1 MGNNKLL
8 AQKVNL
14 NALQINKTSMQTIA
28 TGDGQSG
35 ATRETLS
42 RERGYNDRPGTIVA
56 ACAFRVI
63 NLRWTKRYASSALIS
78 DFFRFFLGRGA
89 CSFGLRYTCLICNL
103 YCARHLFSHS
113 FFPWCDLPAGNLWNN
128 VFSSHISFRLLSQM
142 RELKRA
148 KTDMPLNAK
157 RALRLCTYW
166 CWSFFSTVLGL
177 AVGFFMDEKGGKAGE
192 GEGFGRGRK
201 SGSNTVTSY
210 HTACGGDA

>member
-78 DFFRFFLGRGA
+78 DFFRFF
-89 CSFGLRYTCLICNL
+89 FGQRSMFVWFAIY
-103 YCARHLFSHS
+103 
-113 FFPWCDLPAGNLWNN
+113 
-128 VFSSHISFRLLSQM
+128 LSY
-142 RELKRA
+142 L
-148 KTDMPLNAK
+148 
-157 RALRLCTYW
+157 
-166 CWSFFSTVLGL
+166 
-177 AVGFFMDEKGGKAGE
+177 
-192 GEGFGRGRK
+192 
-201 SGSNTVTSY
+201 
-210 HTACGGDA
+210 